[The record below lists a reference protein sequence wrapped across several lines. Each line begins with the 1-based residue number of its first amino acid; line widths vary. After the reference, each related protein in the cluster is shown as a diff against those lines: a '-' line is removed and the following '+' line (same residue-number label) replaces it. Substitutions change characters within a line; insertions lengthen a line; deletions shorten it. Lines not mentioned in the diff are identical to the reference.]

1 MFNVLNF
8 LKNTAQRKNNNS
20 LPKVATGKN
29 DAIFLCNDPTKL
41 FSYAEMVRA
50 ESGEEPDYYEVKT
63 FRNENGFEI
72 KRSTVQKV
80 IYILSDQEEQ
90 TETEEEA
97 SDLKQEQLEENAEA
111 EHDDVK
117 QRLKEVVEKHKAKAK
132 EKKNEK

>member
-8 LKNTAQRKNNNS
+8 LKNNAQRKNNNC

-90 TETEEEA
+90 IAETE
-97 SDLKQEQLEENAEA
+97 QEQKSESSSEV
-111 EHDDVK
+111 EHEDTK
-117 QRLKEVVEKHKAKAK
+117 KYLTEVVEKYKAKAK